1 MSSKFPYRDL
11 GRHQSKTKLSTI
23 TVHNMT
29 PLTGV
34 RASNKQLTAVT
45 VPQVAVFVGATAGIG
60 KGALTELISTG
71 FPVKAYIIGRDEAA
85 FEPALSELRASYSSA
100 TLLKYLIHPTKIVWL
115 LITFTPIAEST
126 EGIELSTAVA
136 YYSRQIFIRRLLP
149 LLRAKAETTQSQ
161 HDASFRPRIVNV
173 LAAGAETSTENLFLD
188 DLQLKQDGHFS
199 VPSYAGH
206 VATMTSVSLRRL
218 SEEAENKN
226 IVMIHHHPGL
236 VYTEIFKKSWGDQW
250 DSSREHAGPPAP
262 DDIERSTPAEAG
274 ERSLYLMTSAKYGG
288 VGVPMGEGEAAGLTV
303 RGTRDGSLLC
313 VGDKLETLSSVSRI
327 LDSLEDS
334 GAAETIWSYTDKVI
348 GGYL

>member
-1 MSSKFPYRDL
+1 
-11 GRHQSKTKLSTI
+11 
-23 TVHNMT
+23 MT

-100 TLLKYLIHPTKIVWL
+100 TLVFLQGEISL
-115 LITFTPIAEST
+115 LAEAKRLTDIILRREGYIDLLFLSAGFLPFLGRQEST